1 MVNEASAFDM
11 NALDSRIRELVA
23 YARERDGE
31 DRTTLFRNLVD
42 LFLTGKAPPKDPTR
56 SQLLDV
62 LEALVP
68 HVEADSRRTVADLV
82 ANMSSPPLDLA
93 LRLCRDR
100 ASLISNLLKHVAF
113 DEDDILGLIE
123 CTGREHHQ
131 ILASRDDLS
140 ANIWI
145 ALARAAPNA
154 PPFDHQST
162 LALWSD
168 DLGIMRTA
176 NAATGTSGAPS
187 AIVTPLRTDQLN
199 SRQNGGKIR
208 PVGKPSIRIIKTD
221 EDLMAERSHNTE
233 PNDAENHTTHA
244 AEAIEF
250 TDNVANNVTGIREDK
265 PAPHGQDSDDH
276 TPHTSIGLDPALQ
289 QFIGNEETTSPLK
302 DPGPGGWAWR
312 SDRDGIISTLSPKG
326 IELLGNGMENTGTT
340 VLDILSLNH
349 KVGHPVA
356 RAFQRRSTIHDAPI
370 FLTSM
375 DPSHQHWTLEATP
388 FFSNCGGI
396 FEGYEGVL
404 TPVASAKEEEF
415 LPTEEDAS
423 ALFLDEVAPARRAV
437 IGAGNAF
444 TQTTNNTP
452 RAETLASQPINKPT
466 MKQAPAA
473 AQKPIAE
480 PAAQISTATEEAT
493 TSALEDVISETLKP
507 LKDALENQKN
517 TPALASE
524 TASSGN
530 IDALNFVEIRS
541 TLDLLEEALA
551 RLSVAG
557 KNTGNI
563 QVRLQSEIAS
573 ACARTLRDLLAK

>member
-42 LFLTGKAPPKDPTR
+42 LFLTGKAPQKDPTR

-100 ASLISNLLKHVAF
+100 ASLISNLLKNVAF
-113 DEDDILGLIE
+113 DEDDILELIE

-176 NAATGTSGAPS
+176 SAATGTNGAAS
-187 AIVTPLRTDQLN
+187 AIITPLRSDQIN
-199 SRQNGGKIR
+199 HSKTGGKIR
-208 PVGKPSIRIIKTD
+208 PIGKPSIRIIRTD
-221 EDLMAERSHNTE
+221 EDLMAERVRSTE
-233 PNDAENHTTHA
+233 TGDAAAQTQDSTEAVDITT
-244 AEAIEF
+244 
-250 TDNVANNVTGIREDK
+250 NVTAIREDTTT
-265 PAPHGQDSDDH
+265 PLDH
-276 TPHTSIGLDPALQ
+276 ESIPSHKAADLDPELQ
-289 QFIGNEETTSPLK
+289 KFIGDEKKASPLK

-326 IELLGNGMENTGTT
+326 LELLGNGMENTGTT
-340 VLDILSLNH
+340 VLDILALNH
-349 KVGHPVA
+349 KIGHPVA

-375 DPSHQHWTLEATP
+375 DPAHQHWTLEATP

-404 TPVASAKEEEF
+404 TPVVAAKKKEL
-415 LPTEEDAS
+415 LPSEEDAS
-423 ALFLDEVAPARRAV
+423 ALFLDEVAPARRAA

-444 TQTTNNTP
+444 TQTPNATHGETVASATNKEP
-452 RAETLASQPINKPT
+452 KIQ
-466 MKQAPAA
+466 QA
-473 AQKPIAE
+473 
-480 PAAQISTATEEAT
+480 STATQKTHTAT
-493 TSALEDVISETLKP
+493 SPGLNVTTERLATSALEEVISETLKP
-507 LKDALENQKN
+507 LTDALAGQKSKTE
-517 TPALASE
+517 TPAV
-524 TASSGN
+524 TASPDN
-530 IDALNFVEIRS
+530 PDNLNLAEVRS

-557 KNTGNI
+557 KNAGGI

-573 ACARTLRDLLAK
+573 ACARTLRDLLIKQ